1 MNVTVTFPEELVVA
15 LREEPQIFSR
25 QAMIYTLGHL
35 YAQGRISAGLG
46 AQVLGCDRRL
56 FYALLSEYGFAVI
69 DYPAEDLTAETRAS
83 RLVAERAAAS

>member
-35 YAQGRISAGLG
+35 YALGRISAGLG

-56 FYALLSEYGFAVI
+56 FYALLSEHGFAVL
-69 DYPAEDLTAETRAS
+69 DYPAEDLEGEARAS
-83 RLVAERAAAS
+83 RLVAERAVAP